1 MKLLI
6 VDDQIAAARALATRN
21 NWSQIGFEEVC
32 TAQNAME
39 ARGCFRDGV
48 PDVMLCD
55 IEMPVESGIALCH
68 WVRSRGFRTEL
79 ILLTCHSDFKYAQE
93 AIGFSAFDYIVQP
106 APYELIYQTVRKAVE
121 TIEEKREASPET
133 KQQKDQ
139 LSIAMWSRFLRG
151 DSTIRIEK
159 YLGESEPEKV
169 CTYII
174 LLQTVRWS
182 SIQEQWQGDLM
193 CSALTSLTKDIL
205 PASGCQSY
213 VVYMERNV
221 YSIVVL
227 TQNEQVLPGKTLE
240 QILDYLCDFFK
251 IYMPCTVAC
260 YPSSPISITELP
272 AAWEQLCR
280 RRDRNVS
287 SQAGV
292 FGAGVDA
299 GADAGVEEDVSGW
312 ESLLQ
317 GHNPRRMEE
326 DTLAFLDEWVHKGA
340 MTDTVLRQLYFSFV
354 QFLHNAGSYGNMLE
368 QIFADTAACE
378 LYLNAVKS
386 VEGMKALIRYVAQLF
401 EALNV
406 QNSLADK
413 TVKTIQ
419 EYVEQHLADHIR
431 VEDIAAA
438 VHLSAN
444 HITRLFH
451 REQGCSIKSYII
463 QRKMYTAS
471 NLLRTTTMPISV
483 VAAKLGY
490 TNFSHFS
497 TAYKKVMGYAPSE
510 HRDA

>member
-32 TAQNAME
+32 AAQNAME
-39 ARGCFRDGV
+39 ARGCFRDGA

-55 IEMPVESGIALCH
+55 IEMPVESGIELCH
-68 WVRSRGFRTEL
+68 WVRSRGFATEL

-93 AIGFSAFDYIVQP
+93 AIGFAAFDYIVQP
-106 APYELIYQTVRKAVE
+106 APYELIYRTVRKAVE
-121 TIEEKREASPET
+121 AIQEKREASAET
-133 KQQKDQ
+133 KKQKDQ

-159 YLGESEPEKV
+159 YLGESETEKT

-193 CSALTSLTKDIL
+193 CSALTSLMGDIL
-205 PASGCQSY
+205 PASGCRAY
-213 VVYMERNV
+213 VIYMERNV
-221 YSIVVL
+221 YAIVVRARD
-227 TQNEQVLPGKTLE
+227 EQVLSAKTLE
-240 QILDYLCDFFK
+240 QVLEYLCDFFK

-260 YPSSPISITELP
+260 YPSSPVLITGLP
-272 AAWEQLCR
+272 TAWEKLCR
-280 RRDRNVS
+280 RKDRNVS
-287 SQAGV
+287 GKDGV
-292 FGAGVDA
+292 FSAGGDME
-299 GADAGVEEDVSGW
+299 ADAEEDVSGW
-312 ESLLQ
+312 KSLLQ
-317 GHNPRRMEE
+317 GHNPRRMEKE
-326 DTLAFLDEWVHKGA
+326 TLAFLDEWVSKGA

-354 QFLHNAGSYGNMLE
+354 QFLHDAGSYGNMLE
-368 QIFADTAACE
+368 RIFADTAACE

-401 EALNV
+401 ESLNA
-406 QNSLADK
+406 QNSLAEK
-413 TVKTIQ
+413 TVQTIR
-419 EYVEQHLADHIR
+419 EYVEQHLAEDIR

-444 HITRLFH
+444 HITRLFR

-463 QRKMYTAS
+463 QRKMYTAN

-510 HRDA
+510 HRDD